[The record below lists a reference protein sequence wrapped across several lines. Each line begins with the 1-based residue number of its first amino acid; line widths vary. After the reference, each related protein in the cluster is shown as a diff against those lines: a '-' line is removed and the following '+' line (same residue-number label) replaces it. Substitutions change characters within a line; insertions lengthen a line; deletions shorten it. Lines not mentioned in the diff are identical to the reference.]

1 MLIRQCRVLAQTD
14 IFPSLFAD
22 NRGTWGLRPS
32 GGNFKVWRKT
42 QLPNDEQLS
51 SCLWQDHLPPLL
63 LPTTP
68 GTALPWFPPSLPLQV
83 LSIPM
88 GLISWRLPFCTNAF
102 LHLSSCPPPTVL
114 LPPHIPSLP
123 PYSPTFTT
131 AALLFISP

>member
-1 MLIRQCRVLAQTD
+1 MLISQHGVLARTD

-32 GGNFKVWRKT
+32 GGNFEVWRKM

-51 SCLWQDHLPPLL
+51 SCLWQDHLPLLL
-63 LPTTP
+63 LPTAP
-68 GTALPWFPPSLPLQV
+68 GPALPWFPPLLPLQV

-88 GLISWRLPFCTNAF
+88 GLMPWCLPFCVDAF

-114 LPPHIPSLP
+114 TSAHIPSLP
-123 PYSPTFTT
+123 PYSPAFTT